1 MAPLVV
7 KKAKISNKDRVTR
20 ACDVCRRR
28 KVKCDGEQPCSTCL
42 TAGSTCVFNGVSL
55 PKSKSLYRRD
65 NELYRELRL
74 LHRSARFLSKN
85 ERVTKS
91 GKLRNTLKDIEQ
103 KISELQ
109 SEINLSVDEDS
120 IKEYAGRESLERQL
134 VEINSICFNR
144 FGSVDLKKL
153 GGANVTPYFGIFS
166 TMAIFSKYGFSWMF
180 KKLIAYSNNIST
192 RETMYI
198 YMKFLDMAQMHY
210 EEDIKQKTTPIEWCF
225 AKYSRGRR
233 CKTLGSYLS
242 DLDMNIDEI
251 GAQDIL
257 SRDLYEELALR
268 PIEFFSKLV
277 DFSWVTCYTHYSG
290 LADNFSVNTKL
301 FEFEDIISC
310 LVLEF
315 SSKVIYADMHHEI
328 IIPTIL
334 RWVRISHWHEELYT
348 IGKFLACA
356 VRRALDLGL
365 NSWEYYIA
373 LTEAEAERNR
383 LIWWESYWWDKWF
396 ALSSGKAPL
405 ICDYKITCLLP
416 RRLMEAGLDESMSC
430 MEMLTKC
437 DINYLNESDLRVF
450 GYVLLGR
457 YIEHINCEIL
467 FNKEFTDYRL
477 FATVK
482 KPIDTVVEKFCK
494 AYKEAVDIINHMEL
508 FLKTLT
514 HINFGN
520 DELME
525 FLVYFSDTRI
535 RCFIALESM
544 VYRMKALEIS
554 SSGELEKCLE
564 ISHKSIYSCSIDG
577 LKMAVEFS
585 AFDMARFLTYVNL
598 MCLNIMLSVIENP
611 EDEPIENIIVVC
623 KIVKSLK
630 SLGPLEEIVSNAT
643 IPISE
648 LICRQVMSLTYICSR
663 VYVQLSAKRNRHFS
677 EEQMLAQLRNINPEL
692 VVVYEELNEITSLI
706 FRPLLEVSIA
716 GSYQEHLIS
725 HFKETMGEKLLLRM
739 KQLESE
745 VQSSSSPSES
755 ERVSTTF
762 SPASTKNQASAEISN
777 VVNSNPETVPE
788 ITFETLLNSDTFA
801 SVYTDFLDGLDFRK
815 PLNNDPF
822 SITGGILDTTN
833 VGNGN
838 NSNNSNNSN
847 ENSTDDNNNN
857 NNINNINGNDDIGNI
872 KS

>member
-1 MAPLVV
+1 MAPPVV
-7 KKAKISNKDRVTR
+7 KRIKISNKERVTR

-28 KVKCDGEQPCSTCL
+28 KVKCDGEQPCSTCM
-42 TAGSTCVFNGVSL
+42 TAGTTCVFNGVAF

-65 NELYRELRL
+65 NELYRELRM
-74 LHRSARFLSKN
+74 LHRSAKSLSRN

-91 GKLRNTLKDIEQ
+91 GKLRNTLEEIER

-109 SEINLSVDEDS
+109 SDINLSVDEES
-120 IKEYAGRESLERQL
+120 VREYDGQGSLERQL

-153 GGANVTPYFGIFS
+153 GGANVTPYFGIHS

-180 KKLIAYSNNIST
+180 KRLIAYSNNNST

-210 EEDIKQKTTPIEWCF
+210 AEDIKQKTTPIEWCF
-225 AKYSRGRR
+225 AKYSKGRR
-233 CKTLGSYLS
+233 CKTLESYLR
-242 DLDMNIDEI
+242 DLHLDIDRM
-251 GAQDIL
+251 GAPDIL

-268 PIEFFSKLV
+268 PIEFFAKLV
-277 DFSWVTCYTHYSG
+277 DFAWLNCYRYHSG
-290 LADNFSVNTKL
+290 LGDKFAITTEL
-301 FEFEDIISC
+301 FEFEDILTC

-328 IIPTIL
+328 IIPTLL
-334 RWVRISHWHEELYT
+334 RWVRMSHWHEELYT
-348 IGKFLACA
+348 VGKMLACA

-365 NSWEYYIA
+365 NSWEYYIS
-373 LTEAEAERNR
+373 LSEENAERNR

-437 DINYLNESDLRVF
+437 NSSYLNETDIRVL
-450 GYVLLGR
+450 GYILLGK
-457 YIEHINCEIL
+457 YVEYINCEIL
-467 FNKEFTDYRL
+467 YNKEFNDYRL

-482 KPIDTVVEKFCK
+482 KPIDTMLEKFCK
-494 AYKEAVDIINHMEL
+494 AYRESIEIINNMEL
-508 FLKTLT
+508 FLKSLT
-514 HINFGN
+514 HINYGN
-520 DELME
+520 DELLE

-544 VYRMKALEIS
+544 IFRMKALEIS

-564 ISHKSIYSCSIDG
+564 ISYKSIYSCSVDG

-585 AFDMARFLTYVNL
+585 SFFVGRFLTYINL
-598 MCLNIMLSVIENP
+598 MCLNLMLSVIENP
-611 EDEPIENIIVVC
+611 ENEPIENIIVVC
-623 KIVKSLK
+623 R
-630 SLGPLEEIVSNAT
+630 IVSLLKRSGPVGDLPDDTN

-648 LICRQVMSLTYICSR
+648 LICRQVVSLTYLCCRI
-663 VYVQLSAKRNRHFS
+663 YAQISAKRNRHFS
-677 EEQMLAQLRNINPEL
+677 EEHIINHLRSVDEYL
-692 VVVYEELNEITSLI
+692 VVIYEELNEITSLI
-706 FRPLLEVSIA
+706 FRPLLEVSVS
-716 GSYQEHLIS
+716 GSYQEHLIA
-725 HFKETMGEKLLLRM
+725 HFKETMGEKLLQRM

-745 VQSSSSPSES
+745 VQSSSSPSGS
-755 ERVSTTF
+755 EKISTTF
-762 SPASTKNQASAEISN
+762 SPESTKNPTDKELANVISN
-777 VVNSNPETVPE
+777 PTTEPE
-788 ITFETLLNSDTFA
+788 ITFETLLNSDSFA

-822 SITGGILDTTN
+822 SINGGVL
-833 VGNGN
+833 
-838 NSNNSNNSN
+838 
-847 ENSTDDNNNN
+847 DNNNDDNECIGIN
-857 NNINNINGNDDIGNI
+857 NRNIN
-872 KS
+872 S